1 MTSNWKPMLWIIAA
15 CVVLLTGLAVL
26 SGVVR

>member
-15 CVVLLTGLAVL
+15 CVVLLAGLAVL
-26 SGVVR
+26 NGVAR